1 MTVIIKCICGYIGP
15 SQVGEL
21 AIRCPLCCLPATADT
36 GFDGDES
43 FAVDPRKSASSKAKM
58 DVVSAAMDGTESR
71 AFNPLEPLAAEP
83 SQSTKP
89 TIYRIPCP
97 NGHIHKIQE
106 KMLGTQMV
114 CTKCNAAYL
123 PKITDSQEYR
133 QEMNRRQDEK
143 DAKQA
148 KLWLLWAIVAAVC
161 IVLFFV
167 ALIVVS
173 SNR

>member
-1 MTVIIKCICGYIGP
+1 
-15 SQVGEL
+15 
-21 AIRCPLCCLPATADT
+21 
-36 GFDGDES
+36 
-43 FAVDPRKSASSKAKM
+43 
-58 DVVSAAMDGTESR
+58 
-71 AFNPLEPLAAEP
+71 
-83 SQSTKP
+83 
-89 TIYRIPCP
+89 
-97 NGHIHKIQE
+97 
-106 KMLGTQMV
+106 MLGTQMV